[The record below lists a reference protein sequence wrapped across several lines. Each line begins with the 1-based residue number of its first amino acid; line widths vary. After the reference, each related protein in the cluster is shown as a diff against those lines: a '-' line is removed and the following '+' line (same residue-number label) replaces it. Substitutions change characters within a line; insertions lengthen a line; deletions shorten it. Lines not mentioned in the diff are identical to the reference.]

1 MMPTLEE
8 ELSDKP
14 FEYVPIKVTSGILL
28 HIGAGIY
35 SSVAGAIKELVSNAF
50 DADATR
56 VVISTGY
63 PELESIQVTDNGT
76 GMSAADFRK
85 AMASIGTSLKRPLQS
100 VKWTT
105 KYNRPI
111 IGMLGIGL
119 MALTQ
124 ICDEATIEST
134 QEGEDTKFVAKLDFR
149 QFRGRISEQRKAAT
163 LEILRDRVSKQL
175 LDETVEVDTE
185 RLALLELARMA
196 AKRLA
201 EEGLE
206 DTGGEQLGYCVIYP
220 SLDAVPGD
228 HGTTITLTALDPGVA
243 NSLRDE
249 GRARDAMPQHIR
261 SRELTWQE
269 FCQELRRFSWEEL
282 CERLR
287 LRTSQLA
294 FHALPQYH
302 QFLWELAVMTPVE
315 YFNRG
320 PLLVEKD
327 ILAEKK
333 QELERY
339 HFSLLVDNQKL
350 YKPILL
356 PSGDVGKEESPEPE
370 LDYYLELLEQDK
382 EVDGERLRY
391 HGYAFWQR
399 AQVQPSALR
408 GLQIYIRDIGI
419 GLYDPTLLNF
429 SVINPSLRAPQISGE
444 IYVEEGLERAL
455 NVDRN
460 SFRETDAHYVELQRH
475 VFEVIGHRGEGIIG
489 KSVDSYYKRKRRAD
503 QQAAMAHFKELGSLV
518 QQLSNRKLRLE
529 VLDERSSEPCTI
541 IGDRLLLYDKFPRW
555 PRSGFRRQLAQRL
568 LVAIE
573 AAIAAKATPEGI
585 RDLVKDILFSSL
597 E

>member
-1 MMPTLEE
+1 MPTLEE
-8 ELSDKP
+8 ELSGKP

-63 PELESIQVTDNGT
+63 PEFESIQVTDNGT
-76 GMSAADFRK
+76 GMSATDFRK
-85 AMASIGTSLKRPLQS
+85 AMASIGTSLRRALQAA
-100 VKWTT
+100 KWTA

-124 ICDEATIEST
+124 ICEEATIEST

-149 QFRGRISEQRKAAT
+149 QFRSRISEQRETAT
-163 LEILRDRVSKQL
+163 LEILRDRVSKQP
-175 LDETVEVDTE
+175 LDDVEVDTE
-185 RLALLELARMA
+185 RLARLELAQMA
-196 AKRLA
+196 EERLA
-201 EEGLE
+201 EEGFE
-206 DTGGEQLGYCVIYP
+206 DTEGEQLGYCVVYP
-220 SLDAVPGD
+220 NLPATPGD
-228 HGTTITLTALDPGVA
+228 HGTTITLTALDPGVV
-243 NSLRDE
+243 STLRDE
-249 GRARDAMPQHIR
+249 GRAPDAMPQHIR
-261 SRELTWQE
+261 NRSLTWQE

-294 FHALPQYH
+294 FNALPQYH
-302 QFLWELAVMTPVE
+302 QFLWELAAMTPVE
-315 YFNRG
+315 YFDRG

-327 ILAEKK
+327 VLAEKK
-333 QELERY
+333 RELKRY
-339 HFSLLVDNQKL
+339 RFSLLVDNQKL

-370 LDYYLELLEQDK
+370 LDYYLELLELDE

-391 HGYAFWQR
+391 HGYVFWQR
-399 AQVQPSALR
+399 TQVQPSALR
-408 GLQIYIRDIGI
+408 GLQIYLRNIGI

-429 SVINPSLRAPQISGE
+429 SIINPSLRAPQMSGE

-475 VFEVIGHRGEGIIG
+475 IFEVIGHHGEGIIG

-503 QQAAMAHFKELGSLV
+503 QQAAKVHFKELGLLV
-518 QQLSNRKLRLE
+518 QQLSNEKLRLE
-529 VLDERSSEPCTI
+529 VSGERSSEPCTI
-541 IGDRLLLYDKFPRW
+541 VGDRLVLYDEFSGW
-555 PRSGFRRQLAQRL
+555 PRSGFRRQLAQRV

-573 AAIAAKATPEGI
+573 TAIAAKATPEEI
-585 RDLVKDILFSSL
+585 RDLIRDILF
-597 E
+597 